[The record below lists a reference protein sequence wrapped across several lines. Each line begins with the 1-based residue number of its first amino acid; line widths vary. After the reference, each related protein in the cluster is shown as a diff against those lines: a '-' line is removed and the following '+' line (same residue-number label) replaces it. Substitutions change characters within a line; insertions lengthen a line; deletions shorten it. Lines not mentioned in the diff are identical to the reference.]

1 MYSPLTEAREHVRDT
16 LTASGFN
23 VYPYPPD
30 APKLPAAW
38 IQPADPWAEPVTLT
52 RTNVHLL
59 VKMAGTTDARTRD
72 ALVNLEE
79 RSWQVVDSLAAKGC
93 RVTDLRAPETL
104 TLGTLTLSV
113 VEVGCS
119 VMCDDEGET

>member
-38 IQPADPWAEPVTLT
+38 IMPADPWAEPVTLS

-59 VKMAGTTDARTRD
+59 VKMVNSTDSRTRD
-72 ALVNLEE
+72 ALPNLEE
-79 RSWQVVDSLAAKGC
+79 RSWQVVTSLTDKGV
-93 RVTDLRAPETL
+93 RVTDLRAPEVL
-104 TLGTLTLSV
+104 TLGTLTV
-113 VEVGCS
+113 QAVEVACS